1 MLRST
6 IEVIRRS
13 LECLLP
19 HELPAALRMI
29 ERYRS
34 MHWIDDD
41 EAETWERSIKAKFG
55 DLAGERD
62 VVSH

>member
-13 LECLLP
+13 VESLLP

-34 MHWIDDD
+34 MHWIGDD
-41 EAETWERSIKAKFG
+41 EADTLVRRIEARLG
-55 DLAGERD
+55 DRGGERD
-62 VVSH
+62 AIPH

>member
-1 MLRST
+1 MLRSM

-13 LECLLP
+13 LDCLLP

-41 EAETWERSIKAKFG
+41 EAETWERSVRAKLEDLFG
-55 DLAGERD
+55 ESDAIR
-62 VVSH
+62 H